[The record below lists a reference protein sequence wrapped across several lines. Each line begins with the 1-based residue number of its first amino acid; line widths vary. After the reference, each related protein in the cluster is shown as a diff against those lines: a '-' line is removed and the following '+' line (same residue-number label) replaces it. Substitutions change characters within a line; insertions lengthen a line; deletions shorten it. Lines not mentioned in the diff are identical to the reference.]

1 MADLGYLISKLENGD
16 WFGGGTWEFD
26 WYLDL
31 IFLEEMAY
39 GTKPIQMSYEQ
50 PIIGDEFLKWSGEE
64 QLRIKYKYFFNNK
77 EAVLDLIESQKRIL
91 NKAGQEIAHLENM
104 DLNYKRYRT
113 VQGELSQLMASVS
126 VIFDWV
132 ISNQVSILT
141 EKYKA
146 DLQDVTNYVTAMSAK
161 TVLNES
167 NNKLIG
173 FFNDNKSAFENSAF
187 KLTGMG
193 INIRQWLKEHA
204 DKYGWLNTGERGS
217 HEWSKKDFLEQM
229 KNLVEA
235 NNKYQAISLNHQL
248 QNELSPLITINTYDN
263 QAADYQIH
271 MDYLFQKFL
280 KKTMKGDYVED
291 IVQNLSFSE
300 IIFIL
305 ERKKS
310 ITDFGSRRNNY
321 LRAAWPING
330 RFETYYFENYG
341 EFKKLKAKISKQ
353 VFSDQV
359 QGMVACRGNVEGV
372 VKIIKVAKDLDN
384 FESGQIMVAEITQP
398 KYVMAMAKAAAIVT
412 DIGGITSHA
421 AIISREFG
429 IPCIVGTNNAT
440 KVLKNG
446 DFVVVDAILGTVQKK

>member
-141 EKYKA
+141 EKYNA

-167 NNKLIG
+167 NNK
-173 FFNDNKSAFENSAF
+173 
-187 KLTGMG
+187 
-193 INIRQWLKEHA
+193 
-204 DKYGWLNTGERGS
+204 
-217 HEWSKKDFLEQM
+217 
-229 KNLVEA
+229 
-235 NNKYQAISLNHQL
+235 YQAIGLNHQL

-384 FESGQIMVAEITQP
+384 FESGQIMVAEKTQP

-440 KVLKNG
+440 KVLKDG